1 MKMSCRYC
9 GTSSLELVLDLPVSS
24 SSMGFHASPTW
35 FLRPASYVST
45 STWMTKED
53 NYGPGNHGGGF
64 SAKFRV
70 GGCRPQF
77 ENVTVG

>member
-1 MKMSCRYC
+1 MVVALLQNDPSFRTFLLYNRMALNDDIRNTVVR
-9 GTSSLELVLDLPVSS
+9 GT
-24 SSMGFHASPTW
+24 
-35 FLRPASYVST
+35 
-45 STWMTKED
+45 
-53 NYGPGNHGGGF
+53 GGGF